1 MNSNIDD
8 LLACIELMAAS
19 MEFKSLPQE
28 KAKQLIEHVLFDQK
42 YYGVEGK
49 QAWACYAS
57 GIITK
62 REVRNLL
69 MAHAATKI
77 AHENQRNEPQLS
89 SYISPELCHRFE
101 CALFGKKIIVR
112 KYDVLDPWE
121 KLKA

>member
-1 MNSNIDD
+1 MNPNIDD

-19 MEFKSLPQE
+19 MKFKSLSQE

-69 MAHAATKI
+69 IAHAATKI
-77 AHENQRNEPQLS
+77 AQENKRNEPQLS
-89 SYISPELCHRFE
+89 SYTSPGLYHRFE
-101 CALFGKKIIVR
+101 RALFGKKIIVR
-112 KYDVLDPWE
+112 EDDVLDPWE
-121 KLKA
+121 KRNA